1 MADKKYLDS
10 TGLQEYTKLVKG
22 KMNTMQEN
30 LQEQIDKINVMASN
44 LKLAGSVS
52 PSIIQRDVESTVT
65 VTATVSGTFENS
77 DVTSIKVLTKDVNG
91 VKSASDSE
99 KVTLSD
105 ADQSKTPSKT
115 YSVTATVKGAP
126 LTASTTVYAY
136 YPIYYCAT
144 ADFTN
149 AGSLTVDENSI
160 DHIPTNASSFVKSTS
175 KQNYGVTCPASSNNL
190 SKFMLFVPVAV
201 TQHTVFK
208 YSEKGLGDTSG
219 FGAPLSVCTKTIN
232 GIQYKVYYSGGTTTY
247 NDGKTFYINAA

>member
-77 DVTSIKVLTKDVNG
+77 DVTSIKVLTKDVKE

-105 ADQSKTPSKT
+105 DSQSKTPSKT
-115 YSVTATVKGAP
+115 YTVTATVKGAP
-126 LTASTTVYAY
+126 LTASATVYAY

-144 ADFTN
+144 ADFTK
-149 AGSLTVDENSI
+149 ADLTVDENSI
-160 DHIPTNASSFVKSTS
+160 DHIPTNASSFVKSTA
-175 KQNYGVTCPASSNNL
+175 KQNYGVTCPNGVNNL
-190 SKFMLFVPVAV
+190 SKFVLFVPVAV
-201 TQHTVFK
+201 TQHATFK
-208 YSEKGLGDTSG
+208 YHATKLGDTSG
-219 FGAPLSVCTKTIN
+219 FGAPLSVCEKTIN
-232 GIQYKVYYSGGTTTY
+232 NIRYKVYYSQGTTTY
-247 NDGKTFYINAA
+247 DDGKTFYINAA